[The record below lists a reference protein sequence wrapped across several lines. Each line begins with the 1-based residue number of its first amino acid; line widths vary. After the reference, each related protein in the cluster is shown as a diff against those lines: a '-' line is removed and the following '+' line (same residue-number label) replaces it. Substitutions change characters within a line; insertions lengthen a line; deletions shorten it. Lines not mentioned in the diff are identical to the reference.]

1 MLIYLIFYSS
11 YFTDTYNFYLFPR
24 CYGLNTDV
32 NNTFQSSSVEFL
44 CKYDFDFNK
53 MAYKG
58 ISYMN
63 NKQEKQLEARLKKY
77 MLILLITKDIL
88 T

>member
-1 MLIYLIFYSS
+1 VFIFS

-24 CYGLNTDV
+24 CYGLNTDSI
-32 NNTFQSSSVEFL
+32 NSFQSSSVEFL

-53 MAYKG
+53 MTYKG

-63 NKQEKQLEARLKKY
+63 NKQEKQLETRLKKY
-77 MLILLITKDIL
+77 SFLFLLIECIDNNDI
-88 T
+88 